1 MLDPYAPVADQM
13 ELVRMRATTVREQ
26 VTAYLDRSEAA
37 QDRLNAY
44 THIDRQQAL
53 LRAELIDRRLFAG
66 DEVGPLGGVTVA
78 LKDIIDQ
85 KGLATTAGSALY
97 RQVAKQSATLVER
110 LEAAGA
116 VVIGRTGLHEFA
128 FGFSS
133 ENHWFGPVRNPW
145 DTATSPGGS
154 SGGSAVA
161 VAAGLAGVAIG
172 TDTGGSVRVPAAVCG
187 TVGLKVTHGRVP
199 LTGVFPLAPSLD
211 TVGPLARTV
220 HDAALVYE
228 AMAGYDSGDPYS
240 LIEPVKAP
248 DPEAELDGIRVGVPH
263 PWVDHPVDPPLRAAF
278 DAAIGRLA
286 GLGVEIRHLDDDFVQ
301 PPGRID
307 DAAYSEIAM
316 VHGKWFPARADEYGP
331 EVADRLGPAM
341 AVTVAAGVEAKRWRV
356 ELREHTFDLF
366 RECDFLLTPAV
377 AGNRKEIGDSTVV
390 VDGSQMSY
398 RRAFSTFSALVN
410 HAGHPALVVPLHEA
424 GSPPPA
430 MQLIGPDWSEHRLLG
445 AGLALERA
453 GVVAFRP
460 PE

>member
-66 DEVGPLGGVTVA
+66 DEVGPLGGATVA

-85 KGLATTAGSALY
+85 KGLVTTAGSALY
-97 RQVAKQSATLVER
+97 RRVAKQSATLVER

-199 LTGVFPLAPSLD
+199 LT
-211 TVGPLARTV
+211 
-220 HDAALVYE
+220 
-228 AMAGYDSGDPYS
+228 
-240 LIEPVKAP
+240 
-248 DPEAELDGIRVGVPH
+248 
-263 PWVDHPVDPPLRAAF
+263 
-278 DAAIGRLA
+278 
-286 GLGVEIRHLDDDFVQ
+286 
-301 PPGRID
+301 
-307 DAAYSEIAM
+307 
-316 VHGKWFPARADEYGP
+316 
-331 EVADRLGPAM
+331 
-341 AVTVAAGVEAKRWRV
+341 
-356 ELREHTFDLF
+356 
-366 RECDFLLTPAV
+366 
-377 AGNRKEIGDSTVV
+377 
-390 VDGSQMSY
+390 
-398 RRAFSTFSALVN
+398 
-410 HAGHPALVVPLHEA
+410 
-424 GSPPPA
+424 
-430 MQLIGPDWSEHRLLG
+430 
-445 AGLALERA
+445 
-453 GVVAFRP
+453 
-460 PE
+460 